1 MNINGYQ
8 EYEIYI
14 KPIMYVT
21 EDLIKKCHYCKLKI
35 I

>member
-21 EDLIKKCHYCKLKI
+21 EDLIKKMSLL
-35 I
+35 